1 MKFLRF
7 IISLY
12 LLSNISSLLTKYGS
26 EVLTTNK
33 VVFEAKDFK
42 DGEEMYFKI
51 QSHKNSNKQRDRDP
65 YDVEYNY
72 DSNANAHSIIYLYHE
87 IIKRTTT

>member
-33 VVFEAKDFK
+33 VIFEAKDFK

-51 QSHKNSNKQRDRDP
+51 QSHKNNFKKKNKAL

-72 DSNANAHSIIYLYHE
+72 
-87 IIKRTTT
+87 